1 MNAATIGTLFAV
13 IAVAMTATAHPAA
26 YAEHA
31 DDPTVRTP
39 AGSGVPG
46 TSEMPGCEE
55 DNTCFIPST
64 IEVAPGTTVTWVH
77 DDATPHTITSGSLT
91 DGGPDD
97 MFDSGLVMAGE
108 SFEHTFD
115 EVGEYPYFCI
125 VHPWM
130 TGMVL
135 VTEEDDHGHGHDD
148 ETEPMMENTMMG
160 DDAMNMENGMMGDDA
175 MNMENGMM
183 GDDAMNMENG
193 MMDPPMME
201 TMETTEGSTMTLGG
215 EVMVRVAASGD
226 PTEGEPLELALS
238 FMDAGGEMTEHANFD
253 VLVRQGN
260 TAVYQETGVHA
271 HQTDGPAMVTTRA
284 LASDEPVDVEVTFQG
299 FGLPGTPMAE
309 RTGPTGV
316 MVEFEQVPEFG
327 TVAVMVLVAAIV
339 SIVAVTSRS
348 GILQR
353 V

>member
-39 AGSGVPG
+39 AGSG
-46 TSEMPGCEE
+46 MPGCQEE
-55 DNTCFIPST
+55 DTCFIPST
-64 IEVAPGTTVTWVH
+64 IEVGPGTTVTWIH
-77 DDATPHTITSGSLT
+77 EDITPHTITSGMARDSET
-91 DGGPDD
+91 GTE
-97 MFDSGLVMAGE
+97 FDSGLVMADE
-108 SFEHTFD
+108 AFKHTFD
-115 EVGEYPYFCI
+115 EVGEYPYFCQ

-130 TGMVL
+130 SGMVL
-135 VTEEDDHGHGHDD
+135 VTEEDDHGHDD
-148 ETEPMMENTMMG
+148 ETEPMMENAMME
-160 DDAMNMENGMMGDDA
+160 DDAMENAMMEDEMMENAMM
-175 MNMENGMM
+175 E
-183 GDDAMNMENG
+183 DDAMNMENG
-193 MMDPPMME
+193 MMDPSMME
-201 TMETTEGSTMTLGG
+201 TMETTEGSTMTLPGG
-215 EVMVRVAASGD
+215 EVMVGVAASGD

-238 FMDAGGEMTEHANFD
+238 FMDADGEMTEHANFD

-309 RTGPTGV
+309 RTGPTGE